1 MLPNPKRKDKK
12 GRTIL
17 EEKDIS
23 CFDTIELDEAFIDM
37 QILINDLSIGIR
49 STDLDTIS
57 IDNIYTL
64 QGICINILER
74 IKDKLN

>member
-37 QILINDLSIGIR
+37 
-49 STDLDTIS
+49 
-57 IDNIYTL
+57 
-64 QGICINILER
+64 
-74 IKDKLN
+74 